1 MDEIVSFLLSDASA
15 SAGNSSDYVRSHRQ
29 VYYDN
34 VNCHNGAT
42 SILYCS
48 KSGASSTYT
57 GPVAAVC
64 CTPCCSCEQ
73 QKRSAE
79 SEVGNFVQGKWNI
92 PPEGK

>member
-15 SAGNSSDYVRSHRQ
+15 SAMNSSDYERSNRR

-42 SILYCS
+42 SIVQCS
-48 KSGASSTYT
+48 KYSASSAYT
-57 GPVAAVC
+57 GPVAAVYC
-64 CTPCCSCEQ
+64 SPCCSCEQ

-79 SEVGNFVQGKWNI
+79 SEIGNFVQGKWNT

>member
-15 SAGNSSDYVRSHRQ
+15 SAVNSSDYVRSHRQ

-34 VNCHNGAT
+34 VSCHNGAT

-48 KSGASSTYT
+48 KSYVAPTYT
-57 GPVAAVC
+57 GLVAAVC

-73 QKRSAE
+73 KRSAE
-79 SEVGNFVQGKWNI
+79 SQVDNFVQGKWNT